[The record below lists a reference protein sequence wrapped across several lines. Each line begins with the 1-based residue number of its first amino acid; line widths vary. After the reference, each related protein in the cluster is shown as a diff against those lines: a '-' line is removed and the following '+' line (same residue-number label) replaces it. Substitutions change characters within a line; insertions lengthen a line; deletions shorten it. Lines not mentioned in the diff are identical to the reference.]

1 MTPEQKDYLIF
12 YYDKMRFVNELLKN
26 PEVIEFAN
34 QTIVGMVN
42 AAEVAKKE
50 YIKKYGSF
58 PSMEEIKRILN
69 TGESKDSQ

>member
-12 YYDKMRFVNELLKN
+12 YHDKMKFVNELLKN

-42 AAEVAKKE
+42 AAEVAKEE

-58 PSMEEIKRILN
+58 PSMEEIERILN
-69 TGESKDSQ
+69 TGN